1 MVTVYRL
8 VLIPRRRD
16 EERRHRLVQRF
27 ARLFRP
33 ENFVAFSRFEVHFQL
48 RQRVY
53 YVFYIF
59 ISSHRRRRREIKDAL
74 DALEKPFQRSFHH
87 ILRLFVERIHFL
99 YLFFATSDF
108 QKFPPYSYRY
118 FLSLSLSRLFFQL
131 LVSTFLPLMR
141 ALLLLLLLLFVRS
154 FVSELFFSLTLYK
167 KKWGLLKKRRRG
179 ERKQNTVKI

>member
-53 YVFYIF
+53 HVFYIF
-59 ISSHRRRRREIKDAL
+59 ISSFRRRRRREIKDAL
-74 DALEKPFQRSFHH
+74 DALGKPFQRSFRQ
-87 ILRLFVERIHFL
+87 IRFCSRVLLLFVARIHFL
-99 YLFFATSDF
+99 YLFFQCCSIF
-108 QKFPPYSYRY
+108 KNSPLLRFYPFSIVFSRSNILIIKSLLLKCRCCCCYS
-118 FLSLSLSRLFFQL
+118 FLLESCSSLSLF
-131 LVSTFLPLMR
+131 
-141 ALLLLLLLLFVRS
+141 
-154 FVSELFFSLTLYK
+154 
-167 KKWGLLKKRRRG
+167 RRR
-179 ERKQNTVKI
+179 RRRSVL